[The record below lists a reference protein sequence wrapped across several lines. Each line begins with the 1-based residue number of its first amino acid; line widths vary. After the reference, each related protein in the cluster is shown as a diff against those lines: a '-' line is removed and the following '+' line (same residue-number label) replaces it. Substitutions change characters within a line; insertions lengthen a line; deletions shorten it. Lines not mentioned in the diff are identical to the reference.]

1 MDFLIYLLESKR
13 RNYSKIMLC
22 PKPLYLKN
30 TVNSEIESIIHNY
43 TWKLVNLL
51 TKSRPLGHTWSLK
64 IKR

>member
-1 MDFLIYLLESKR
+1 MNFLIYLLESKP

-30 TVNSEIESIIHNY
+30 TVNNELKKH
-43 TWKLVNLL
+43 TWKLVNLQ

-64 IKR
+64 KKR